1 MAQNYLY
8 GVNLG
13 EAMQTGQA
21 LRKNNMLL
29 DAAEK
34 ERAMQPQV
42 NRLRQDA
49 AGGDDQ
55 AFQWLLANDPKIGEF
70 AQAVDKMDDINRK
83 RTAERTEQIGGV
95 IGGLY
100 ERIQSAPTTEERQ
113 ALWSTFYKNA
123 PAEVQKELGEQYN
136 LTRLVISLSR
146 LSGMKH
152 HLDKALLGERAK
164 YNRQEMEYKN
174 QIKQQDRD
182 FTAGENEKN
191 RKNQQILAATR
202 GGGAAGKPATP
213 AMARITA
220 ALDPYF
226 GFSSRDDDDVTGE
239 QRKWITAAAMAN
251 MQSGRAKNETE
262 SVRQAV
268 DAFKKKGFTIGET
281 RRQPTSNSPSDK
293 KTLGVTW

>member
-13 EAMQTGQA
+13 EAIQTGQA

-29 DAAEK
+29 ADAEK
-34 ERAMQPQV
+34 EQAMQPKINQS
-42 NRLRQDA
+42 RQNA

-55 AFQWLLANDPKIGEF
+55 AFQWLMANDPKIGEF
-70 AQAVDKMDDINRK
+70 VQAVDRMDDISRK

-95 IGGLY
+95 IVGLY

-136 LTRLVISLSR
+136 PTKLAVSVSR
-146 LSGMKH
+146 LLGMKH
-152 HLDKALLGERAK
+152 YADKALLGERAQ

-174 QIKQQDRD
+174 Q
-182 FTAGENEKN
+182 FTAGENEKD
-191 RKNQQILAATR
+191 RQSKLDAAR
-202 GGGAAGKPATP
+202 LSGGGAAGKPATP
-213 AMARITA
+213 AMERITA

-226 GFSSRDDDDVTGE
+226 GQSARDDDDVTGE

-262 SVRQAV
+262 AVRQAV

-281 RRQPTSNSPSDK
+281 RRQPTSNSPSGK